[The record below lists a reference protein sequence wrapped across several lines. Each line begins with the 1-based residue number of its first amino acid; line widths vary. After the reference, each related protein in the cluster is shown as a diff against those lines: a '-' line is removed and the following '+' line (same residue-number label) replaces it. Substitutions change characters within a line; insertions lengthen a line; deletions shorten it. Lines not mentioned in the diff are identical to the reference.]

1 MKKLRMAKVRLR
13 SKARRKDGG
22 NPRKRE
28 TGKVGRKREGRRESE
43 KEGRETEGR
52 REGGRGEYGK
62 YNRKEIH

>member
-28 TGKVGRKREGRRESE
+28 TGKVGRKREGRRENE
-43 KEGRETEGR
+43 KKRERDRGKEGRGKGR
-52 REGGRGEYGK
+52 IW
-62 YNRKEIH
+62 EI